1 MQTDPLVDF
10 LVSNRI
16 HSLKYLRST
25 TLGSK
30 DIGKKQKIG
39 QLVDK
44 EVGTDSEDNMDKR
57 NEDEIHAIG
66 KKKVLIAKVRNTVVI
81 QSRQGKWIPVSVRN

>member
-1 MQTDPLVDF
+1 M
-10 LVSNRI
+10 
-16 HSLKYLRST
+16 
-25 TLGSK
+25 
-30 DIGKKQKIG
+30 
-39 QLVDK
+39 
-44 EVGTDSEDNMDKR
+44 DSEDNMDKR